1 MDSRQ
6 ALINILR
13 DLQNNLQVIL
23 QLAAQEPAAD
33 NALEERFY
41 RWISRE
47 PLNSKEEVL
56 LPAPIMMTSHQS
68 FQETA
73 DVVHRFA
80 QVVTDQIASGQTV
93 DGCLTRLTR
102 LRAEKEKME
111 NKLRQLTLTQEQEKA
126 SQDFELHSRLE
137 LIQDLKVRLQQTEER
152 TTSCLRLAK

>member
-6 ALINILR
+6 ALINVLR

-23 QLAAQEPAAD
+23 HLSQQSDSAP
-33 NALEERFY
+33 LEERFY
-41 RWISRE
+41 RWIRE
-47 PLNSKEEVL
+47 PFPLNLEEG
-56 LPAPIMMTSHQS
+56 APVMSTSHQS

-73 DVVHRFA
+73 NVVHRFA
-80 QVVTDQIASGQTV
+80 QVVADQIASGQTV
-93 DGCLTRLTR
+93 DGCHTRLTR

-126 SQDFELHSRLE
+126 SQNFELHSRLE
-137 LIQDLKVRLQQTEER
+137 LIQDLKARLQQTKER